1 MTDWQKVADI
11 VNERVHE
18 QCNKITAKGI
28 ETLVGFHGWGVI
40 GPLMD
45 ALDSERRLR
54 LLVEA
59 GVPFDEA
66 YKIMFGHTS

>member
-1 MTDWQKVADI
+1 MVDWQRIADI

-18 QCNKITAKGI
+18 RCNKMTAKGI
-28 ETLVGFHGWGVI
+28 ETLVGFHGWEVI

-59 GVPFDEA
+59 GVPFDETN
-66 YKIMFGHTS
+66 KIVRGRSG